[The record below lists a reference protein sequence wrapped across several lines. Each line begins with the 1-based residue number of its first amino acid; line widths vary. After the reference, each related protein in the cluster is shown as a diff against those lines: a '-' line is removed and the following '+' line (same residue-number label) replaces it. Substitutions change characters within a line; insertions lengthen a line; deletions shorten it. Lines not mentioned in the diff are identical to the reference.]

1 MGPKVSIIIP
11 NYNHAAFLK
20 QRLQTV
26 FQQTFQDFEVI
37 LLDDAST
44 DRSQE
49 FLKSY
54 EIHPKVSCLLINE
67 KNSGSPFRQWQK
79 GINLAKG
86 EYIWI
91 AESDDYC
98 EPNFL
103 EPLLQAMNEEIGIC
117 YSQTVDVDEHGIKLL
132 NRIEY
137 TKEFVPN
144 IWKTDFEMEG
154 KSFIEKYLTVKNV
167 IPNAS
172 AVVFRREL
180 VDKTMFSEKLLNM
193 KMCGDWYFWA
203 MVMGNT
209 RLAFK
214 AAPLN
219 YFRNHATISRKHTT
233 KKQKKQRLREEA
245 EIHSAI
251 LEKYQMLNSQSCKSL
266 TKKWCKL
273 HSTSELF
280 SKRFYK
286 IKIPGTSKFSL
297 LLAFVHYKI
306 TN

>member
-1 MGPKVSIIIP
+1 
-11 NYNHAAFLK
+11 
-20 QRLQTV
+20 V
-26 FQQTFQDFEVI
+26 FGQTFQDFEVI

-44 DRSQE
+44 DGSQTILE
-49 FLKSY
+49 AYKN
-54 EIHPKVSCLLINE
+54 HPKVAHLVINPN
-67 KNSGSPFRQWQK
+67 NSGSPFKQWQK

-86 EYIWI
+86 DYIWI

-103 EPLLQAMNEEIGIC
+103 ESLLQAMNEKISIC
-117 YSQTVDVDEHGIKLL
+117 YAQTIDVDENGKKLM

-137 TKEFVPN
+137 TKEFLPN
-144 IWKTDFEMEG
+144 IWTADFEMEG

-172 AVVFRREL
+172 AVVFKREL
-180 VDKTMFSEKLLNM
+180 VDKTVFSEKLLNM

-203 MVMGNT
+203 MAMGNT
-209 RLAFK
+209 RFAFK
-214 AAPLN
+214 AKPLN
-219 YFRNHATISRKHTT
+219 YFRDHAAISRKHTT
-233 KKQKKQRLREEA
+233 KKQKKQRLVEEA

-251 LEKYQMLNSQSCKSL
+251 LEEHQMLNLQSCKSL